1 MFSSLL
7 IKQVA
12 ASIAEG
18 SSSNTQVVGQHAET
32 ASTIVLKV
40 SQRDSFLNAASVAV
54 CFGLPTSETFD
65 TGAGAG

>member
-12 ASIAEG
+12 ASIAER
-18 SSSNTQVVGQHAET
+18 SSSHTQIVAQHTET
-32 ASTIVLKV
+32 ASTVVLKV
-40 SQRDSFLNAASVAV
+40 SQRDSCVNAASVVV
-54 CFGLPTSETFD
+54 CFGLPTTETCD